1 MSNRLDQAVSLLYF
15 NYFLYMRKLA
25 LIVLDGWG
33 VGKKDRT
40 NAIYTAKTPFIDKIS
55 AEYPYTQLQASHEY
69 VGLPHGQMGG
79 SEVGHLTI
87 GAGRILFQDL
97 PRVSRALNE
106 PDNPEYGVMRSAA
119 FQEFLKVAKGRTTHL
134 IGLVSPGG
142 IHSHQNHLYRILE
155 IMKVQ
160 GCKSPIIH
168 FISDGR
174 DTLPDVGIKF
184 AQELLN
190 KIDQLSFGKVVDVTG
205 RFYTMDRDNN
215 WDRIQP
221 GVDVMYYGKGAKE
234 KPDLITAFKDNYAE
248 GLTDELQK
256 ATRVDSTYEGVQ
268 PDDVFFFFDIR
279 ADRMRQIVTKT
290 HELFPNNLLFTMTR
304 YEKNYPY
311 PVIFDHENLKDTL
324 GGVVS
329 AHGIKQLRSAE
340 TDKVPHVTFF
350 FDGGTDVT
358 YPGTYKVFA
367 ESTRVTYDQ
376 TPEMRA
382 KEIAD
387 GVIAQI
393 NEVPD
398 IGFCVINFANA
409 DLVGHF
415 GKYDPIVK
423 ACEVVDRELER
434 LCAYL
439 TEHDFVCVVTSDHGH
454 ADLVVDEKTGQV
466 MTAHSVNPVP
476 FIIYCPNNPE
486 LKNVKLDQSESNGL
500 SKVAGTVLDLMQIQ
514 RPNHDFESLIAD

>member
-1 MSNRLDQAVSLLYF
+1 
-15 NYFLYMRKLA
+15 MRKLA

-33 VGKKDRT
+33 VGKKDRS

-87 GAGRILFQDL
+87 GAGRIFFQDL
-97 PRVSRALNE
+97 PRVSRAFNE
-106 PDNPEYGVMRSAA
+106 PENPEYGVMQKPTFR
-119 FQEFLKVAKGRTTHL
+119 EFLSVAKERTAHL

-142 IHSHQNHLYRILE
+142 IHSHQDHLYRILE
-155 IMKVQ
+155 IMKAQ

-174 DTLPDVGIKF
+174 DTLPNVGIQF
-184 AQELLN
+184 AQALLD
-190 KIDQLSFGKVVDVTG
+190 KLAQLNYGRVVDVTG

-215 WDRIQP
+215 WDRVQP
-221 GVDVMYYGKGAKE
+221 GIDVMYYGKGVKS

-248 GLTDELQK
+248 GLTDELQQ
-256 ATRVDSTYEGVQ
+256 ATNIDPSYKGVTEN
-268 PDDVFFFFDIR
+268 DAFFFFDIR

-290 HELFPNNLLFTMTR
+290 HELFPNLPLYTMTR
-304 YEKNYPY
+304 YGKDYPD
-311 PVIFDHENLKDTL
+311 PVIFDHEHLKDTL
-324 GGVVS
+324 GEIVS
-329 AHGIKQLRSAE
+329 NNGIKQLRAAE
-340 TDKVPHVTFF
+340 TDKIPHVTFF
-350 FDGGTDVT
+350 FDGGTDVKYPDT
-358 YPGTYKVFA
+358 YQVFA
-367 ESTRVTYDQ
+367 ESTKVTYDQ

-382 KEIAD
+382 KEITD
-387 GVIAQI
+387 GVITQI
-393 NEVPD
+393 NNVPD
-398 IGFCVINFANA
+398 IGFCIVNFANA

-423 ACEVVDRELER
+423 ACEVVDQELER

-439 TEHDFVCVVTSDHGH
+439 TAHDFICVVTSDHGH
-454 ADLVVDEKTGQV
+454 ADLVIDEKTGQI
-466 MTAHSVNPVP
+466 MTSHSLNPVP

-486 LKNVKLDQSESNGL
+486 LKSLKLDQAENNGL
-500 SKVAGTVLDLMQIQ
+500 SKVAGTVLDLMQLSK
-514 RPNHDFESLIAD
+514 PTHDFESLIIS